1 MYHFKFADI
10 GEGIH
15 EGKLL
20 EWMVSEGD
28 AVKSGDSLFLV
39 ETDKVNAEIPSPVKG
54 TVSKLMAQ
62 VGDIIKVGDVI
73 VDIEEEGS
81 VQEAEPQK
89 KENEEEPDKPLEI
102 GIKPE
107 ASEEAKPETLD
118 TAEKESPE
126 KPQEEAVEKEVKPE
140 SLDTAEKKSSE
151 KPQEESVEK
160 EVKPEALD
168 TAEKKSSE
176 KPQEEAVEK
185 EVKPEALDTAEKKS
199 SEKPQEEA
207 VEKEK
212 TEEKSAGVVGEI
224 SVSNDL
230 IPSFSEGKP
239 DKASSKKKVLAT
251 PVARKMA
258 KDMGVDITLVKGSG
272 TMGRVMK
279 EDIKTFRSSDAAEK
293 TEVPSAPV
301 HTAPQTGSIEEV
313 ELSTIRKSMSKSMT
327 LSKQLIPH
335 TVLMDEF
342 DVSSLVEFRK
352 ESKEEALLQG
362 IKLTYMPFIIK
373 AVTIALKE
381 FPIFN
386 CVYDHENEKLLL
398 KKFYNIGVATDTPD
412 GLIVPVI
419 KDTAH
424 MGILEMAKEMN
435 RLIEASRNKK
445 LTLDDI
451 QGGTFSITNYG
462 ALGSLFGTPII
473 KHPQVAILGIGK
485 INKKPVVSEEGYI
498 EVKDIM
504 PISMAVDHRIIDG
517 ADAGRFVERLKQLLS
532 NPKLLLMS

>member
-20 EWMVSEGD
+20 EWMVKEGD
-28 AVKSGDSLFLV
+28 PVKSGDSLFLV

-62 VGDIIKVGDVI
+62 VGDIIKVGDVVI
-73 VDIEEEGS
+73 DI
-81 VQEAEPQK
+81 
-89 KENEEEPDKPLEI
+89 D
-102 GIKPE
+102 
-107 ASEEAKPETLD
+107 D
-118 TAEKESPE
+118 
-126 KPQEEAVEKEVKPE
+126 EEAVEAAVV
-140 SLDTAEKKSSE
+140 EKKE
-151 KPQEESVEK
+151 VEK
-160 EVKPEALD
+160 E
-168 TAEKKSSE
+168 TEKE
-176 KPQEEAVEK
+176 VEK
-185 EVKPEALDTAEKKS
+185 EPEKKAEVDVPIENM
-199 SEKPQEEA
+199 EKVTTKTPEKTPEEGQS
-207 VEKEK
+207 KEK
-212 TEEKSAGVVGEI
+212 AEEKSAGVVGEI
-224 SVSNDL
+224 TVSNDL
-230 IPSFSEGKP
+230 IPSFTE
-239 DKASSKKKVLAT
+239 SKKEELPTRKKVLAT

-258 KDMGVDITLVKGSG
+258 KDMGVDITLIKGSG

-279 EDIKTFRSSDAAEK
+279 EDIKNFHSSEVVEK
-293 TEVPSAPV
+293 KEGEPV
-301 HTAPQTGSIEEV
+301 GIQAAPQKGPVEEV
-313 ELSTIRKSMSKSMT
+313 ELSNIRKSISKAMT

-342 DVSSLVEFRK
+342 DVTSLVEFRK

-381 FPIFN
+381 FPVFN
-386 CVYDHENEKLLL
+386 CVYDHENEKLIL

-412 GLIVPVI
+412 GLMVPVI
-419 KDTAH
+419 KEAEH
-424 MGILEMAKEMN
+424 RGILETAKEMN
-435 RLIEASRNKK
+435 RLIEAARDKK

>member
-20 EWMVSEGD
+20 EWMVKEGD
-28 AVKSGDSLFLV
+28 PVKSGDSLFLV

-62 VGDIIKVGDVI
+62 VGDIIKVGDVVI
-73 VDIEEEGS
+73 DI
-81 VQEAEPQK
+81 
-89 KENEEEPDKPLEI
+89 D
-102 GIKPE
+102 
-107 ASEEAKPETLD
+107 D
-118 TAEKESPE
+118 
-126 KPQEEAVEKEVKPE
+126 EEAVEAAVVEKKEVEKETEKEVEKEP
-140 SLDTAEKKSSE
+140 EKKSEVDVPTEDTKKVTAKTPE
-151 KPQEESVEK
+151 KTPEEGQS
-160 EVKPEALD
+160 
-168 TAEKKSSE
+168 
-176 KPQEEAVEK
+176 
-185 EVKPEALDTAEKKS
+185 
-199 SEKPQEEA
+199 
-207 VEKEK
+207 KEK

-224 SVSNDL
+224 TVSNDL
-230 IPSFSEGKP
+230 IPSFTE
-239 DKASSKKKVLAT
+239 SKKEELPTRKKVFAT

-258 KDMGVDITLVKGSG
+258 KDMGVDITLIKGSG

-279 EDIKTFRSSDAAEK
+279 EDIKNFHSSEVVEKKEAE
-293 TEVPSAPV
+293 PV
-301 HTAPQTGSIEEV
+301 GIQAHPQKGPVEEV
-313 ELSTIRKSMSKSMT
+313 ELSTIRKSISKAMT

-342 DVSSLVEFRK
+342 DVTSLVEFRK

-381 FPIFN
+381 FPVFN
-386 CVYDHENEKLLL
+386 CVYDHENEKLIL

-412 GLIVPVI
+412 GLMVPVI
-419 KDTAH
+419 KEAEH
-424 MGILEMAKEMN
+424 RGILETAKEMN
-435 RLIEASRNKK
+435 RLIEASRDKK

>member
-20 EWMVSEGD
+20 EWMVKEGD
-28 AVKSGDSLFLV
+28 PVKSGDSLFLV

-62 VGDIIKVGDVI
+62 VGDIIKVGDVVI
-73 VDIEEEGS
+73 DI
-81 VQEAEPQK
+81 
-89 KENEEEPDKPLEI
+89 D
-102 GIKPE
+102 
-107 ASEEAKPETLD
+107 D
-118 TAEKESPE
+118 
-126 KPQEEAVEKEVKPE
+126 EEAVEAAVLEKKEVEKETEKEVEKEP
-140 SLDTAEKKSSE
+140 EKKSEVDVPTEDTKKVTAKTPE
-151 KPQEESVEK
+151 KTPEEGQS
-160 EVKPEALD
+160 
-168 TAEKKSSE
+168 
-176 KPQEEAVEK
+176 
-185 EVKPEALDTAEKKS
+185 
-199 SEKPQEEA
+199 
-207 VEKEK
+207 KEK
-212 TEEKSAGVVGEI
+212 AEEKSAGVVGEI
-224 SVSNDL
+224 TVSNDL
-230 IPSFSEGKP
+230 IPSFTE
-239 DKASSKKKVLAT
+239 SKKEELPTRKKVLAT

-258 KDMGVDITLVKGSG
+258 KDMGVDIALIKGSG

-279 EDIKTFRSSDAAEK
+279 EDIKNFHSSEVVEKKEAE
-293 TEVPSAPV
+293 PV
-301 HTAPQTGSIEEV
+301 GIQAAPQKGPVEEV
-313 ELSTIRKSMSKSMT
+313 ELSTIRKSISKAMT

-342 DVSSLVEFRK
+342 DVTSLVKFRK

-381 FPIFN
+381 FPVFN
-386 CVYDHENEKLLL
+386 CVYNHENEKLIL

-412 GLIVPVI
+412 GLMVPVI
-419 KDTAH
+419 KEAEH
-424 MGILEMAKEMN
+424 RGILETAKEMN
-435 RLIEASRNKK
+435 RLIEAARDKK

>member
-54 TVSKLMAQ
+54 FVSKLMAQ
-62 VGDIIKVGDVI
+62 VGDIIKVGDVVI
-73 VDIEEEGS
+73 DIEEDGYVE
-81 VQEAEPQK
+81 ETDALK
-89 KENEEEPDKPLEI
+89 KELDEETNKPLEKD
-102 GIKPE
+102 IKPE
-107 ASEEAKPETLD
+107 PVD
-118 TAEKESPE
+118 TSEKENPE
-126 KPQEEAVEKEVKPE
+126 EPKKEAVEK
-140 SLDTAEKKSSE
+140 
-151 KPQEESVEK
+151 
-160 EVKPEALD
+160 
-168 TAEKKSSE
+168 
-176 KPQEEAVEK
+176 
-185 EVKPEALDTAEKKS
+185 
-199 SEKPQEEA
+199 
-207 VEKEK
+207 
-212 TEEKSAGVVGEI
+212 EKSAGVVGEI
-224 SVSNDL
+224 TVSNDL
-230 IPSFSEGKP
+230 IASFSEDKP
-239 DKASSKKKVLAT
+239 EKVLIKKKVLAT

-258 KDMGVDITLVKGSG
+258 KDMDVDIALVKGSG

-279 EDIKTFRSSDAAEK
+279 EDIKKFHSSETVEK
-293 TEVPSAPV
+293 ALVSSVPTHA
-301 HTAPQTGSIEEV
+301 APQTGSIEEV
-313 ELSTIRKSMSKSMT
+313 ELSTIRKSISKAMT

-342 DVSSLVEFRK
+342 DVSSLVEFRN
-352 ESKEEALLQG
+352 ESKEEALVHG
-362 IKLTYMPFIIK
+362 VKLTYMPFVIK

-381 FPIFN
+381 FPVFN

-398 KKFYNIGVATDTPD
+398 KKFYNIGVATDTPE
-412 GLIVPVI
+412 GLMVPVI
-419 KDTAH
+419 KGTDH
-424 MGILEMAKEMN
+424 MGILETAKEMS

-445 LTLDDI
+445 LTLGDI

-462 ALGSLFGTPII
+462 ALGSIFGTPII

-485 INKKPVVSEEGYI
+485 ISKKPVVSEDGNI

-532 NPKLLLMS
+532 KPKLLLMS

>member
-20 EWMVSEGD
+20 EWMVKEGD
-28 AVKSGDSLFLV
+28 PVKSGDSLFLV

-62 VGDIIKVGDVI
+62 VGDIIKVGDVVI
-73 VDIEEEGS
+73 DI
-81 VQEAEPQK
+81 
-89 KENEEEPDKPLEI
+89 D
-102 GIKPE
+102 
-107 ASEEAKPETLD
+107 D
-118 TAEKESPE
+118 
-126 KPQEEAVEKEVKPE
+126 EEAVEAAVLEKKEVEKETEKEVEKEP
-140 SLDTAEKKSSE
+140 EKKSEVDVPTEDTKKVTAKTPE
-151 KPQEESVEK
+151 KTPEEGQS
-160 EVKPEALD
+160 
-168 TAEKKSSE
+168 
-176 KPQEEAVEK
+176 
-185 EVKPEALDTAEKKS
+185 
-199 SEKPQEEA
+199 
-207 VEKEK
+207 KEK

-224 SVSNDL
+224 TVSNDL
-230 IPSFSEGKP
+230 IPSFTE
-239 DKASSKKKVLAT
+239 SKKEELQTRKKVFAT

-258 KDMGVDITLVKGSG
+258 KDMGVDITLIKGSG

-279 EDIKTFRSSDAAEK
+279 EDIKNFHSSEVVEKKEAEPLRIQAHPQK
-293 TEVPSAPV
+293 GPV
-301 HTAPQTGSIEEV
+301 EEV
-313 ELSTIRKSMSKSMT
+313 ELSTIRKSISKAMT

-342 DVSSLVEFRK
+342 DVTSLVEFRK

-381 FPIFN
+381 FPVFN
-386 CVYDHENEKLLL
+386 CVYDHENEKLIL

-412 GLIVPVI
+412 GLMVPVI
-419 KDTAH
+419 KEAEH
-424 MGILEMAKEMN
+424 RGILETAKEMN
-435 RLIEASRNKK
+435 RLIEASRDKK